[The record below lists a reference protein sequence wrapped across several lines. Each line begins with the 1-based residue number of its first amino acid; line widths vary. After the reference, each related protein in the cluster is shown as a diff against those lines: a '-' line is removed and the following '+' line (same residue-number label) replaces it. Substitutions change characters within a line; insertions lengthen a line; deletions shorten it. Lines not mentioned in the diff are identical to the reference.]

1 MLDMRRQLLALLALL
16 TGLAAAGVPAHAALD
31 GEIGVGFEQA
41 ASGANDAREAKSS
54 CEEKQR
60 KQKLRSEKVTPCK
73 KQEPVVTYL
82 PTVQFGA
89 DRAYE

>member
-1 MLDMRRQLLALLALL
+1 MRRQLLALLALL
-16 TGLAAAGVPAHAALD
+16 TGLVAAGVPAQAALGGD
-31 GEIGVGFEQA
+31 IGFGVEQSA
-41 ASGANDAREAKSS
+41 AGAGDAREVKCP

-60 KQKLRSEKVTPCK
+60 KQKLRGEKVTPCK
-73 KQEPVVTYL
+73 KQEPVVIFL